1 MERIG
6 AVQACVDKIVAA
18 QTKEI
23 DIKFGYVHLY
33 SACCTTSMPT
43 RQETGKIM
51 PIRALPRQ
59 GRSCRS

>member
-23 DIKFGYVHLY
+23 DIKFGYVHL
-33 SACCTTSMPT
+33 
-43 RQETGKIM
+43 
-51 PIRALPRQ
+51 
-59 GRSCRS
+59 

>member
-23 DIKFGYVHLY
+23 DIKFG
-33 SACCTTSMPT
+33 SGTNK
-43 RQETGKIM
+43 RD
-51 PIRALPRQ
+51 
-59 GRSCRS
+59 